1 MDALEYLTGS
11 EEGQRGLQLQ
21 TLLKYNVGLG
31 TEKFTDDEGVYQGYD
46 SIYFPLYAPKNGKT
60 SRLDTMRHMK
70 IAQDMKRVGEAEAL
84 IDTDLAE
91 LVKMKVRAAYKEN
104 KSKQR
109 VIPRES
115 DFR

>member
-1 MDALEYLTGS
+1 MGS
-11 EEGQRGLQLQ
+11 EEGQRGLELR

-31 TEKFTDDEGVYQGYD
+31 VEKFTDEDGVYQGYD
-46 SIYFPLYAPKNGKT
+46 SVYFPLYAPKQGKKS
-60 SRLDTMRHMK
+60 SRLNSIHKLGKKDKQMRY
-70 IAQDMKRVGEAEAL
+70 IAEAESE

-91 LVKMKVRAAYKEN
+91 LVKMKVRAAYKEH

-115 DFR
+115 DLK